1 MDVQSFLNNFLDESN
16 KTVLFATMA
25 VVLVVLILLI
35 SLIRKRKKKKLEEK
49 TAAAIDKAMSGDED
63 DLAKDSSDSNT
74 LAQDNIILDDRSDS
88 TESRIL
94 AQDASDSNTLVQD
107 DLAQDYNPQGDNLA
121 KDSNSGEEFSAH
133 HPYDNFGSDYKDYD
147 DDIKDIDNSD
157 DTVAI
162 DNSDDTVALAQNTPA
177 EEYNLYT
184 NYNEGFN
191 SDLNNG
197 VVNGTEDVEVNV
209 KDSENDPMEE
219 LLDEENDDIYNSDF
233 VDGFFGTLAKNDSKE
248 SPKEPEESTE
258 EFKES
263 SESPKEPEE
272 SQESSEESKEPPVEL
287 ILHDQISVEENT
299 PKEEEEKEKEAPE
312 ENKKAA
318 ITLVD
323 GSDRVMVSVGEKF
336 ESKHKKEFTI
346 DVTNE
351 PEIKIALQDG
361 FVFDGRV
368 HFLVSFSEALAQHV
382 SLKDVREIAEYKGD
396 YSGYEIQLEVT
407 DKGDLET
414 IDCTRTFN
422 YKKIKDAVLIIQ
434 LSLE

>member
-25 VVLVVLILLI
+25 VVLAVLILLI
-35 SLIRKRKKKKLEEK
+35 YLIRKRKKKKLEEK
-49 TAAAIDKAMSGDED
+49 TAAAIDKAMAGDED
-63 DLAKDSSDSNT
+63 DLAQDSSDST
-74 LAQDNIILDDRSDS
+74 DLAQDNIVQDS
-88 TESRIL
+88 NTPDYS
-94 AQDASDSNTLVQD
+94 SSNTLVQD
-107 DLAQDYNPQGDNLA
+107 NQHDDNLA
-121 KDSNSGEEFSAH
+121 QDSNSGEEFGTH

-147 DDIKDIDNSD
+147 DDTEYNYNPEEDAETIDNND
-157 DTVAI
+157 DAE
-162 DNSDDTVALAQNTPA
+162 ALAQNTSA

-184 NYNEGFN
+184 NYNKGFN
-191 SDLNNG
+191 PDLNKC
-197 VVNGTEDVEVNV
+197 VEDCTEDVEDNA
-209 KDSENDPMEE
+209 KDLENDPMEE

-233 VDGFFGTLAKNDSKE
+233 VDGFFGTLAKDDSKE
-248 SPKEPEESTE
+248 SP
-258 EFKES
+258 
-263 SESPKEPEE
+263 
-272 SQESSEESKEPPVEL
+272 EESKEPPVEL

-299 PKEEEEKEKEAPE
+299 PKEEEKEKEAPE
-312 ENKKAA
+312 ENKKAV

-351 PEIKIALQDG
+351 SEIKIALQDG
-361 FVFDGRV
+361 FIFDGRI

-382 SLKDVREIAEYKGD
+382 SLKDVREIAECKGD

>member
-1 MDVQSFLNNFLDESN
+1 
-16 KTVLFATMA
+16 MA

-63 DLAKDSSDSNT
+63 DLAQDSSDSST
-74 LAQDNIILDDRSDS
+74 LAQDSSDS
-88 TESRIL
+88 TDL
-94 AQDASDSNTLVQD
+94 AQDSNT
-107 DLAQDYNPQGDNLA
+107 QDYNPQGDNLA
-121 KDSNSGEEFSAH
+121 QDSNSGEEFSAH

-147 DDIKDIDNSD
+147 DDTEYDYNPEEDAETIDNND
-157 DTVAI
+157 DAGT
-162 DNSDDTVALAQNTPA
+162 LAQNTPA

-191 SDLNNG
+191 PDLNK
-197 VVNGTEDVEVNV
+197 DVEDGTKNIEDNA

-219 LLDEENDDIYNSDF
+219 LMDEENDDIYNSDF

-248 SPKEPEESTE
+248 S
-258 EFKES
+258 
-263 SESPKEPEE
+263 SESPKESEESKESPEE
-272 SQESSEESKEPPVEL
+272 PEESKEPPVEL

-299 PKEEEEKEKEAPE
+299 PKEEEKEKEASK

-336 ESKHKKEFTI
+336 ESRHKKEFTI

-361 FVFDGRV
+361 FVFDGRI

-382 SLKDVREIAEYKGD
+382 FLKDVREIAECKGN

>member
-49 TAAAIDKAMSGDED
+49 TAAAIDKAMAGDED
-63 DLAKDSSDSNT
+63 DLAKDSSDSTDLAQDNIVQDSNTPDYSGSNT
-74 LAQDNIILDDRSDS
+74 LAQDNQHD
-88 TESRIL
+88 
-94 AQDASDSNTLVQD
+94 
-107 DLAQDYNPQGDNLA
+107 DNLA
-121 KDSNSGEEFSAH
+121 QDSNSGEEFGTH

-147 DDIKDIDNSD
+147 DDTEYDYNPEEDAETIDNND
-157 DTVAI
+157 DAGT
-162 DNSDDTVALAQNTPA
+162 LAQNTPA

-184 NYNEGFN
+184 NYNKGFN
-191 SDLNNG
+191 PDLNNG
-197 VVNGTEDVEVNV
+197 VEDGTEDVEDNA
-209 KDSENDPMEE
+209 KDLENDPMEE

-233 VDGFFGTLAKNDSKE
+233 VDGFFGTLAKDDSKE
-248 SPKEPEESTE
+248 SP
-258 EFKES
+258 
-263 SESPKEPEE
+263 
-272 SQESSEESKEPPVEL
+272 EESKEPPVEL

-299 PKEEEEKEKEAPE
+299 PKEEEKEKEAPE

-361 FVFDGRV
+361 FVFDGRI

-382 SLKDVREIAEYKGD
+382 SLKDVCEIAECKGD

>member
-25 VVLVVLILLI
+25 VVLAVLILLI
-35 SLIRKRKKKKLEEK
+35 YLIRKRKKKKLEEK
-49 TAAAIDKAMSGDED
+49 TAAAIDKAMAGDED
-63 DLAKDSSDSNT
+63 DLAQDSSDST
-74 LAQDNIILDDRSDS
+74 DLAQDNIVQDS
-88 TESRIL
+88 NTPDYS
-94 AQDASDSNTLVQD
+94 SSNTLVQD
-107 DLAQDYNPQGDNLA
+107 NQHDDNLA
-121 KDSNSGEEFSAH
+121 QDSNSGEEFGTH

-147 DDIKDIDNSD
+147 DDTEYDYNPEEDAETIDNND
-157 DTVAI
+157 DAE
-162 DNSDDTVALAQNTPA
+162 ALAQNTSA

-184 NYNEGFN
+184 NYNKGFN
-191 SDLNNG
+191 PDLNKG
-197 VVNGTEDVEVNV
+197 VEDCTEDVEDNA
-209 KDSENDPMEE
+209 KDLENDPMEE

-233 VDGFFGTLAKNDSKE
+233 VDGFFGTLAKDDSKE
-248 SPKEPEESTE
+248 SPEDSKESPEES
-258 EFKES
+258 KES
-263 SESPKEPEE
+263 P
-272 SQESSEESKEPPVEL
+272 EESKEPPVEL

-299 PKEEEEKEKEAPE
+299 PKEEEKEKEAPE
-312 ENKKAA
+312 ENKKAV

-361 FVFDGRV
+361 FIFDGRI

-382 SLKDVREIAEYKGD
+382 SLKDVREIAECKGD

>member
-1 MDVQSFLNNFLDESN
+1 
-16 KTVLFATMA
+16 MA
-25 VVLVVLILLI
+25 VVLAVLILLI
-35 SLIRKRKKKKLEEK
+35 YLIRKRKKKKLEEK
-49 TAAAIDKAMSGDED
+49 TAAAIDKAMAGDED
-63 DLAKDSSDSNT
+63 DLAQDSSDST
-74 LAQDNIILDDRSDS
+74 DLAQDNIVQDS
-88 TESRIL
+88 NTPDYS
-94 AQDASDSNTLVQD
+94 SSNTLVQD
-107 DLAQDYNPQGDNLA
+107 NQHDDNLA
-121 KDSNSGEEFSAH
+121 QDSNSGEEFGTH

-147 DDIKDIDNSD
+147 DDTEYDYNPEEDAETIDNND
-157 DTVAI
+157 DTE
-162 DNSDDTVALAQNTPA
+162 ALAQNTSA

-184 NYNEGFN
+184 NYNKGFN
-191 SDLNNG
+191 PDLNKG
-197 VVNGTEDVEVNV
+197 VEDGTEDVEDNA
-209 KDSENDPMEE
+209 KDLENDPMEE

-233 VDGFFGTLAKNDSKE
+233 VDGFFGTLAKDDSKE
-248 SPKEPEESTE
+248 SPEES
-258 EFKES
+258 KES
-263 SESPKEPEE
+263 P
-272 SQESSEESKEPPVEL
+272 EESKEPPVEL
-287 ILHDQISVEENT
+287 ILHEQISVEENT
-299 PKEEEEKEKEAPE
+299 PKEEEKEKEAPE
-312 ENKKAA
+312 ENKKAV

-361 FVFDGRV
+361 FIFDGRI

-382 SLKDVREIAEYKGD
+382 SLKDVREIAECKGD

>member
-1 MDVQSFLNNFLDESN
+1 
-16 KTVLFATMA
+16 MA

-49 TAAAIDKAMSGDED
+49 TAAAIDKAMSGEED
-63 DLAKDSSDSNT
+63 DLTQDSSNSIDLDQDSSDSNT
-74 LAQDNIILDDRSDS
+74 LAQDN
-88 TESRIL
+88 L
-94 AQDASDSNTLVQD
+94 AQ
-107 DLAQDYNPQGDNLA
+107 
-121 KDSNSGEEFSAH
+121 DSNSGEEFSAH

-147 DDIKDIDNSD
+147 DDVEDIDNNGNAE
-157 DTVAI
+157 AI
-162 DNSDDTVALAQNTPA
+162 DNNDDAETIDNNGDEEALAQNTPA

-191 SDLNNG
+191 PDLNNG
-197 VVNGTEDVEVNV
+197 VEDGTKNVEDNA

-233 VDGFFGTLAKNDSKE
+233 VDGFFGILAKNDS
-248 SPKEPEESTE
+248 
-258 EFKES
+258 KES

-272 SQESSEESKEPPVEL
+272 FKESPEESKEPPVEL

-299 PKEEEEKEKEAPE
+299 PKEEEKEKEASE

-361 FVFDGRV
+361 FVFDGRI
-368 HFLVSFSEALAQHV
+368 HFLVSFSETLAQHV
-382 SLKDVREIAEYKGD
+382 SLKDVREIAECKGD

>member
-25 VVLVVLILLI
+25 VVLAVLILLI
-35 SLIRKRKKKKLEEK
+35 YLIRKRKKKKLEEK
-49 TAAAIDKAMSGDED
+49 TAAAIDKAMAGDED
-63 DLAKDSSDSNT
+63 DLAQDSSDSTDLAQDNIVQVAQDNIVQDSNTPDYSGSNT
-74 LAQDNIILDDRSDS
+74 LAQDNQHD
-88 TESRIL
+88 
-94 AQDASDSNTLVQD
+94 
-107 DLAQDYNPQGDNLA
+107 DNLA
-121 KDSNSGEEFSAH
+121 QDSNSGEEFGTH

-147 DDIKDIDNSD
+147 DDTEYDYNPEEDAETIDNND
-157 DTVAI
+157 DVGT
-162 DNSDDTVALAQNTPA
+162 LAQNTPA

-184 NYNEGFN
+184 NYNKGFN
-191 SDLNNG
+191 PDLNNG
-197 VVNGTEDVEVNV
+197 VEDGTEDVEDNA
-209 KDSENDPMEE
+209 KDLENNPMEE

-233 VDGFFGTLAKNDSKE
+233 VDGFFGTLAKDDSKE
-248 SPKEPEESTE
+248 SP
-258 EFKES
+258 
-263 SESPKEPEE
+263 
-272 SQESSEESKEPPVEL
+272 EESKEPPVEL

-299 PKEEEEKEKEAPE
+299 PKEEEKEKEAPE

-361 FVFDGRV
+361 FVFDGRI

-382 SLKDVREIAEYKGD
+382 SLKDVREIAECKGD

>member
-25 VVLVVLILLI
+25 VVLAVLILLI
-35 SLIRKRKKKKLEEK
+35 YLIRKRKKKKLEEK
-49 TAAAIDKAMSGDED
+49 TAAAIDKAMAGNED
-63 DLAKDSSDSNT
+63 D
-74 LAQDNIILDDRSDS
+74 LAQDNIVQDS
-88 TESRIL
+88 NTPDYS
-94 AQDASDSNTLVQD
+94 SSNTLVQD
-107 DLAQDYNPQGDNLA
+107 NQHDDNLA
-121 KDSNSGEEFSAH
+121 QDSNSGEEFGTH

-147 DDIKDIDNSD
+147 DDTEYDYNPEEDAETIDNND
-157 DTVAI
+157 DAE
-162 DNSDDTVALAQNTPA
+162 ALAQNTSA

-184 NYNEGFN
+184 NYNKGFN
-191 SDLNNG
+191 PDLNKG
-197 VVNGTEDVEVNV
+197 VEDCTEDVEDNA
-209 KDSENDPMEE
+209 KDLENDPMEE

-233 VDGFFGTLAKNDSKE
+233 VDGFFGTLAKDDSKE
-248 SPKEPEESTE
+248 SP
-258 EFKES
+258 
-263 SESPKEPEE
+263 
-272 SQESSEESKEPPVEL
+272 EESKEPPVEL

-299 PKEEEEKEKEAPE
+299 PKEEEKEKEAPE
-312 ENKKAA
+312 ENKKAV

-351 PEIKIALQDG
+351 SEIKIALQDG
-361 FVFDGRV
+361 FIFDGRI

-382 SLKDVREIAEYKGD
+382 SLKDVREIAECKGD
-396 YSGYEIQLEVT
+396 YSGYKIQLEVT

>member
-49 TAAAIDKAMSGDED
+49 TAAAIDRAMAGDED
-63 DLAKDSSDSNT
+63 DLAQDSSDSST
-74 LAQDNIILDDRSDS
+74 LSQDNIILDGRSDS

-94 AQDASDSNTLVQD
+94 AQDYN
-107 DLAQDYNPQGDNLA
+107 AQDYNPQGDNLA
-121 KDSNSGEEFSAH
+121 QDSNSGEEFSAH

-147 DDIKDIDNSD
+147 DD
-157 DTVAI
+157 VEAI
-162 DNSDDTVALAQNTPA
+162 DNNGNAETIDNNDDADTIDNNGDAEVLAQNTPA

-184 NYNEGFN
+184 NYNKGFN
-191 SDLNNG
+191 PDLNNG
-197 VVNGTEDVEVNV
+197 VEDGTKDVEDNA
-209 KDSENDPMEE
+209 KESENDPMEE
-219 LLDEENDDIYNSDF
+219 LMDEENDDIYNSDF

-248 SPKEPEESTE
+248 S
-258 EFKES
+258 

-272 SQESSEESKEPPVEL
+272 SKESPEESKEPPVEL
-287 ILHDQISVEENT
+287 ILHDQISVEKNT
-299 PKEEEEKEKEAPE
+299 PKEEEKEKEVPE

-346 DVTNE
+346 DVTNK

-361 FVFDGRV
+361 FVFDGRI

-382 SLKDVREIAEYKGD
+382 SLKDVREIAECKGN

>member
-25 VVLVVLILLI
+25 VVLAVLILLI
-35 SLIRKRKKKKLEEK
+35 YLIRKRKKKKLEEK
-49 TAAAIDKAMSGDED
+49 TAAAIDKAMAGDED
-63 DLAKDSSDSNT
+63 DLAQDSSDST
-74 LAQDNIILDDRSDS
+74 DLAQDNIVQDS
-88 TESRIL
+88 NTPDYS
-94 AQDASDSNTLVQD
+94 SSNTLVQD
-107 DLAQDYNPQGDNLA
+107 NQHDDNLAQD
-121 KDSNSGEEFSAH
+121 SNYGEEFGTH

-147 DDIKDIDNSD
+147 DDTEYDYNPEEDAETIDNND
-157 DTVAI
+157 DAE
-162 DNSDDTVALAQNTPA
+162 ALAQNTSA

-184 NYNEGFN
+184 NYNKGFN
-191 SDLNNG
+191 PDLNKG
-197 VVNGTEDVEVNV
+197 VEDCTEDVEDNA
-209 KDSENDPMEE
+209 KDLENDPMEE

-233 VDGFFGTLAKNDSKE
+233 VDGFFGTLAKDDSKE
-248 SPKEPEESTE
+248 SP
-258 EFKES
+258 
-263 SESPKEPEE
+263 
-272 SQESSEESKEPPVEL
+272 EESKEPPVEL

-299 PKEEEEKEKEAPE
+299 PKEEEKEKEAPE
-312 ENKKAA
+312 ENKKAV

-351 PEIKIALQDG
+351 SEIKIALQDG
-361 FVFDGRV
+361 FIFDGRI

-382 SLKDVREIAEYKGD
+382 SLKDVREIAECKGD

>member
-25 VVLVVLILLI
+25 VVLAVLILLI
-35 SLIRKRKKKKLEEK
+35 YLIRKRKKKKLEEK
-49 TAAAIDKAMSGDED
+49 TAAAIDKAMAGDED
-63 DLAKDSSDSNT
+63 DLAQDSSDST
-74 LAQDNIILDDRSDS
+74 DLAQDNIVQDS
-88 TESRIL
+88 NTPDYS
-94 AQDASDSNTLVQD
+94 SSNTLVQD
-107 DLAQDYNPQGDNLA
+107 NQHDDNLA
-121 KDSNSGEEFSAH
+121 QDSNSGEEFGTH

-147 DDIKDIDNSD
+147 DDTEYDYNPEEDAETIDNND
-157 DTVAI
+157 DAE
-162 DNSDDTVALAQNTPA
+162 ALAQNTSA

-184 NYNEGFN
+184 NYNKGFN
-191 SDLNNG
+191 PDLNKG
-197 VVNGTEDVEVNV
+197 VEDCTEDVEDNA
-209 KDSENDPMEE
+209 KDLENDPMEE

-233 VDGFFGTLAKNDSKE
+233 VDGFFGTLAKDDSKE
-248 SPKEPEESTE
+248 SP
-258 EFKES
+258 
-263 SESPKEPEE
+263 
-272 SQESSEESKEPPVEL
+272 EESKEPPVEL

-299 PKEEEEKEKEAPE
+299 PKEEEKEKEAPE
-312 ENKKAA
+312 ENKKAV

-351 PEIKIALQDG
+351 SEIKIALQDG
-361 FVFDGRV
+361 FIFDGRI
-368 HFLVSFSEALAQHV
+368 HFLISFSEALAQHV
-382 SLKDVREIAEYKGD
+382 SLKDVREIAECKGD

>member
-25 VVLVVLILLI
+25 VVLAVLILLI
-35 SLIRKRKKKKLEEK
+35 YLIRKRKKKKLEEK
-49 TAAAIDKAMSGDED
+49 TAAAIDKAMAGDED
-63 DLAKDSSDSNT
+63 DLAQDSSDSNT
-74 LAQDNIILDDRSDS
+74 LAQNN
-88 TESRIL
+88 L
-94 AQDASDSNTLVQD
+94 AQD
-107 DLAQDYNPQGDNLA
+107 DLAQDYNTQGDNLA
-121 KDSNSGEEFSAH
+121 QDSNSGEEFSAH

-147 DDIKDIDNSD
+147 DDVEDIDNNNDAECDYNPEEDVETTDNND
-157 DTVAI
+157 DAE
-162 DNSDDTVALAQNTPA
+162 ALAQNTPA

-191 SDLNNG
+191 PDINNG
-197 VVNGTEDVEVNV
+197 VEDSTKDAEDGTEAVEGNT

-233 VDGFFGTLAKNDSKE
+233 VDGFFGTLAKNDY
-248 SPKEPEESTE
+248 
-258 EFKES
+258 KES

-272 SQESSEESKEPPVEL
+272 SQESPEESEESTEESKEPPVEL

-299 PKEEEEKEKEAPE
+299 PKEEEKEKEVLE

-382 SLKDVREIAEYKGD
+382 SLKDVREIAECKGN

>member
-25 VVLVVLILLI
+25 IVLAVLILLI
-35 SLIRKRKKKKLEEK
+35 YLIRKRKKKKLEEK
-49 TAAAIDKAMSGDED
+49 TAAAIDKAMAGDED
-63 DLAKDSSDSNT
+63 DLAQDSSDST
-74 LAQDNIILDDRSDS
+74 DLAQDNIVQDS
-88 TESRIL
+88 NT
-94 AQDASDSNTLVQD
+94 QDYSSSNTLVQD
-107 DLAQDYNPQGDNLA
+107 NQHDDNLA
-121 KDSNSGEEFSAH
+121 QDSNSGEEFGTH

-147 DDIKDIDNSD
+147 DDTEYDYNPEEDAETIDNND
-157 DTVAI
+157 DTE
-162 DNSDDTVALAQNTPA
+162 ALTQNTSA

-184 NYNEGFN
+184 NYNKGFN
-191 SDLNNG
+191 PDLNKG
-197 VVNGTEDVEVNV
+197 VEDCTEDVEDCTEDVEDNA
-209 KDSENDPMEE
+209 KDLENDPMEE

-233 VDGFFGTLAKNDSKE
+233 VDGFFGTLAKDDSKE
-248 SPKEPEESTE
+248 SP
-258 EFKES
+258 
-263 SESPKEPEE
+263 
-272 SQESSEESKEPPVEL
+272 EESKEPPVEL

-299 PKEEEEKEKEAPE
+299 PKEEEKEKEAPE
-312 ENKKAA
+312 ENKKAV

-351 PEIKIALQDG
+351 SEIKIALQDG
-361 FVFDGRV
+361 FIFDGRI

-382 SLKDVREIAEYKGD
+382 SLKDVREIAECKGD

>member
-49 TAAAIDKAMSGDED
+49 TATAIDKAMSGDED
-63 DLAKDSSDSNT
+63 DLAQDSSNSRILTQDNLAQDSDNSNT
-74 LAQDNIILDDRSDS
+74 LAQDNIILDGRSDS

-94 AQDASDSNTLVQD
+94 AQ
-107 DLAQDYNPQGDNLA
+107 
-121 KDSNSGEEFSAH
+121 DSNSGEEFSAH
-133 HPYDNFGSDYKDYD
+133 HPYNNFGSDYKDYD
-147 DDIKDIDNSD
+147 DD
-157 DTVAI
+157 VEAI
-162 DNSDDTVALAQNTPA
+162 DNNGNAETIDNNDDAETINNNDDAEALAQNTPA

-184 NYNEGFN
+184 NYNKGFN
-191 SDLNNG
+191 PDLNNG
-197 VVNGTEDVEVNV
+197 VEDGTEDVEDNA
-209 KDSENDPMEE
+209 KDLENDPMEE

-233 VDGFFGTLAKNDSKE
+233 VDGFFGTLAKDDSKE
-248 SPKEPEESTE
+248 SP
-258 EFKES
+258 
-263 SESPKEPEE
+263 
-272 SQESSEESKEPPVEL
+272 EESKEPPVEL

-299 PKEEEEKEKEAPE
+299 PKEEEKEKEASE

-361 FVFDGRV
+361 FVFDGRI

-382 SLKDVREIAEYKGD
+382 SLKDVREIAECKGD

>member
-25 VVLVVLILLI
+25 VVLAVLILLI
-35 SLIRKRKKKKLEEK
+35 YLIRKRKKKKLEEK
-49 TAAAIDKAMSGDED
+49 TAAAIDKAMAGDED
-63 DLAKDSSDSNT
+63 DLAQDSSGSTD
-74 LAQDNIILDDRSDS
+74 LAQDNIVQDS
-88 TESRIL
+88 NTPDYSN
-94 AQDASDSNTLVQD
+94 SNTLVQD
-107 DLAQDYNPQGDNLA
+107 NQHDDNLA
-121 KDSNSGEEFSAH
+121 QDSNSGEEFGTH

-147 DDIKDIDNSD
+147 DDTEYDYNPEEDAETIDNND
-157 DTVAI
+157 DTE
-162 DNSDDTVALAQNTPA
+162 ALAQNTSA

-184 NYNEGFN
+184 NYNKSFN
-191 SDLNNG
+191 PDLNKG
-197 VVNGTEDVEVNV
+197 VEDGTEDVEDNA
-209 KDSENDPMEE
+209 KDLENDPMEE

-233 VDGFFGTLAKNDSKE
+233 VDGFFGTLAKDDSKE
-248 SPKEPEESTE
+248 SPEES
-258 EFKES
+258 KES
-263 SESPKEPEE
+263 P
-272 SQESSEESKEPPVEL
+272 EESKEPPVEL

-299 PKEEEEKEKEAPE
+299 PKEEEKEKEAPE
-312 ENKKAA
+312 ENKKAV

-361 FVFDGRV
+361 FIFDGRI

-382 SLKDVREIAEYKGD
+382 SLKDVREIAECKGD

>member
-1 MDVQSFLNNFLDESN
+1 
-16 KTVLFATMA
+16 MA
-25 VVLVVLILLI
+25 VVLAVLILLI
-35 SLIRKRKKKKLEEK
+35 YLIRKRKKKKLEEK
-49 TAAAIDKAMSGDED
+49 TAAAIDKAMAGDED
-63 DLAKDSSDSNT
+63 DLAQDSSDST
-74 LAQDNIILDDRSDS
+74 DLAQDNIVQDS
-88 TESRIL
+88 NTPDYSN
-94 AQDASDSNTLVQD
+94 SNTLVQD
-107 DLAQDYNPQGDNLA
+107 NQHDDNLA
-121 KDSNSGEEFSAH
+121 QDSNSGEEFGTH

-147 DDIKDIDNSD
+147 DDTEYDYNPEEDAETIDNND
-157 DTVAI
+157 DTE
-162 DNSDDTVALAQNTPA
+162 ALAQNTSA

-184 NYNEGFN
+184 NYNKGFN
-191 SDLNNG
+191 PDLNKG
-197 VVNGTEDVEVNV
+197 VEDGTEDVEDNA
-209 KDSENDPMEE
+209 KDLENDPMEE

-233 VDGFFGTLAKNDSKE
+233 VDGFFGTLAKDDSKE
-248 SPKEPEESTE
+248 SPEES
-258 EFKES
+258 KES
-263 SESPKEPEE
+263 P
-272 SQESSEESKEPPVEL
+272 EESKEPPVEL

-299 PKEEEEKEKEAPE
+299 PKEEEKEKEAPE
-312 ENKKAA
+312 ENKKAV

-361 FVFDGRV
+361 FIFDGRI

-382 SLKDVREIAEYKGD
+382 SLKDVREIAECKGD

-434 LSLE
+434 LILE

>member
-49 TAAAIDKAMSGDED
+49 TAAAIDKAMAGDED
-63 DLAKDSSDSNT
+63 DLAQDSSDST
-74 LAQDNIILDDRSDS
+74 DLAQDNIV
-88 TESRIL
+88 
-94 AQDASDSNTLVQD
+94 QDSNTPDYSGSNTLTQD
-107 DLAQDYNPQGDNLA
+107 NQHDDNLA
-121 KDSNSGEEFSAH
+121 QDSNSGEEFGTH

-147 DDIKDIDNSD
+147 DDTEYDYNPEEDAETIDNND
-157 DTVAI
+157 DTE
-162 DNSDDTVALAQNTPA
+162 ALAQNTSA

-184 NYNEGFN
+184 NYNKGFN
-191 SDLNNG
+191 PDLNKG
-197 VVNGTEDVEVNV
+197 VEDGTEDVEDNA
-209 KDSENDPMEE
+209 KDLENDPMEE

-233 VDGFFGTLAKNDSKE
+233 VDGFFGTLAKDDSKE
-248 SPKEPEESTE
+248 SPEES
-258 EFKES
+258 KES
-263 SESPKEPEE
+263 P
-272 SQESSEESKEPPVEL
+272 EESKEPPVEL

-299 PKEEEEKEKEAPE
+299 PKEEEKEKEAPE
-312 ENKKAA
+312 ENKKAV

-361 FVFDGRV
+361 FIFDGRI

-382 SLKDVREIAEYKGD
+382 SLKDVREIAECKGD

>member
-49 TAAAIDKAMSGDED
+49 TAAAIDEAMTGEDEEDNVILD
-63 DLAKDSSDSNT
+63 DNSQALAQNSNPQDEALTQDSSDN
-74 LAQDNIILDDRSDS
+74 
-88 TESRIL
+88 
-94 AQDASDSNTLVQD
+94 
-107 DLAQDYNPQGDNLA
+107 NPQGEALA
-121 KDSNSGEEFSAH
+121 QDSNSGEEFSVH

-147 DDIKDIDNSD
+147 DDVEYDYNPEEDIEDLKVTGNSGDTETIDNND
-157 DTVAI
+157 DAE
-162 DNSDDTVALAQNTPA
+162 ALAQETSPS
-177 EEYNLYT
+177 EEYDLYT
-184 NYNEGFN
+184 DYNKNISPNFN
-191 SDLNNG
+191 PDLNND
-197 VVNGTEDVEVNV
+197 VEDGTEDVEDN
-209 KDSENDPMEE
+209 PMEE

-233 VDGFFGTLAKNDSKE
+233 VDGFFGTLAKDDSQE
-248 SPKEPEESTE
+248 SPDSTDSPEDIAESTE
-258 EFKES
+258 
-263 SESPKEPEE
+263 
-272 SQESSEESKEPPVEL
+272 EPPVEL
-287 ILHDQISVEENT
+287 ILHDQVSVEENT
-299 PKEEEEKEKEAPE
+299 PKEEKEAPE

-318 ITLVD
+318 ITLID
-323 GSDRVMVSVGEKF
+323 GSDRVMVSIGEKF
-336 ESKHKKEFTI
+336 ESRYKKEFTI

-361 FVFDGRV
+361 FVFDGRI

>member
-25 VVLVVLILLI
+25 VVLAVLILLI
-35 SLIRKRKKKKLEEK
+35 YLIRKRKKKKLEEK
-49 TAAAIDKAMSGDED
+49 TAAAIDKAMAGDED
-63 DLAKDSSDSNT
+63 DLAQDSSGSTDLAQDNIVQDSNTPDYSGSNT
-74 LAQDNIILDDRSDS
+74 LAQDNQHD
-88 TESRIL
+88 
-94 AQDASDSNTLVQD
+94 
-107 DLAQDYNPQGDNLA
+107 DNLA
-121 KDSNSGEEFSAH
+121 QDSNSGEEFSTH

-147 DDIKDIDNSD
+147 DDTEYDYNPEEDAETIDNND
-157 DTVAI
+157 DAG
-162 DNSDDTVALAQNTPA
+162 ALAQNTPT

-184 NYNEGFN
+184 NYNKGFN
-191 SDLNNG
+191 PDLNNG
-197 VVNGTEDVEVNV
+197 VEDGTEDVEVNV

-219 LLDEENDDIYNSDF
+219 LMDEENDDIYNSDF

-248 SPKEPEESTE
+248 S
-258 EFKES
+258 

-272 SQESSEESKEPPVEL
+272 FKESPEESKEPPVEL

-299 PKEEEEKEKEAPE
+299 PKEEEKEKEAPE

-336 ESKHKKEFTI
+336 ESRHKKEFTI

-361 FVFDGRV
+361 FVFDGRI

-382 SLKDVREIAEYKGD
+382 SLKDVREIAECKGD

>member
-63 DLAKDSSDSNT
+63 DLAQDSSDSSTLAQDYSGSNT
-74 LAQDNIILDDRSDS
+74 LAQDN
-88 TESRIL
+88 
-94 AQDASDSNTLVQD
+94 QHN
-107 DLAQDYNPQGDNLA
+107 DNLA
-121 KDSNSGEEFSAH
+121 QDSNSGEEFGTH

-147 DDIKDIDNSD
+147 DDTEYDYNPEEDAETIDNND
-157 DTVAI
+157 DAGT
-162 DNSDDTVALAQNTPA
+162 LAQNTPA

-184 NYNEGFN
+184 NYNKGFN
-191 SDLNNG
+191 PDLNNG
-197 VVNGTEDVEVNV
+197 VEDGTEDVEDNA
-209 KDSENDPMEE
+209 KDLENDPMEE

-233 VDGFFGTLAKNDSKE
+233 VDGFFGTLAKDDSKE
-248 SPKEPEESTE
+248 SP
-258 EFKES
+258 
-263 SESPKEPEE
+263 
-272 SQESSEESKEPPVEL
+272 EESKEPPVEL

-299 PKEEEEKEKEAPE
+299 PKEEEKEKEAPE

-361 FVFDGRV
+361 FVFDGRI

-382 SLKDVREIAEYKGD
+382 SLKDVREIAECKGD

>member
-49 TAAAIDKAMSGDED
+49 TAAAIDKAMSGAED
-63 DLAKDSSDSNT
+63 DLAQDSSDSST
-74 LAQDNIILDDRSDS
+74 LAQDSSDS
-88 TESRIL
+88 TDL
-94 AQDASDSNTLVQD
+94 AQDSNT
-107 DLAQDYNPQGDNLA
+107 QDYNPQGDNLA
-121 KDSNSGEEFSAH
+121 QDSNSGEEFSAH

-147 DDIKDIDNSD
+147 DD
-157 DTVAI
+157 VEAI
-162 DNSDDTVALAQNTPA
+162 DNNGNAETIDNNDDAETINNNDDAEALAQNTPA

-191 SDLNNG
+191 QDLNK
-197 VVNGTEDVEVNV
+197 DVEDGTKNV
-209 KDSENDPMEE
+209 EDNAKDSENDPMEE
-219 LLDEENDDIYNSDF
+219 LMDEENDDIYNSDF

-248 SPKEPEESTE
+248 S
-258 EFKES
+258 
-263 SESPKEPEE
+263 SESPKESEESKESPEE
-272 SQESSEESKEPPVEL
+272 PEESKEPPVEL

-299 PKEEEEKEKEAPE
+299 PKEENWEEVPE
-312 ENKKAA
+312 ENKKTA

-361 FVFDGRV
+361 FVFDGRI

-382 SLKDVREIAEYKGD
+382 SLKDVREIAECKGD

>member
-49 TAAAIDKAMSGDED
+49 TAAAIDKAMAGDED
-63 DLAKDSSDSNT
+63 DLDQDSGDSNT
-74 LAQDNIILDDRSDS
+74 LAQDSN
-88 TESRIL
+88 
-94 AQDASDSNTLVQD
+94 AQDSSDSNT
-107 DLAQDYNPQGDNLA
+107 LAQDYNPQGDNLA
-121 KDSNSGEEFSAH
+121 QDSNSGEEFGAH

-147 DDIKDIDNSD
+147 DDVEDIDNNND
-157 DTVAI
+157 AEYDYNPEEDAETT
-162 DNSDDTVALAQNTPA
+162 DNNGNEEASVRNTPA

-191 SDLNNG
+191 PDLNNG
-197 VVNGTEDVEVNV
+197 VEDGTENV
-209 KDSENDPMEE
+209 KDNAKDSENDPMEE

-233 VDGFFGTLAKNDSKE
+233 VDGFFGTLAKDNSKE
-248 SPKEPEESTE
+248 SPKEPEES
-258 EFKES
+258 
-263 SESPKEPEE
+263 
-272 SQESSEESKEPPVEL
+272 SEESKEPHVEL

-299 PKEEEEKEKEAPE
+299 PKEEEKEKEAPE

-323 GSDRVMVSVGEKF
+323 GSDRVMVSIGEKF

-361 FVFDGRV
+361 FVFDGRI

-382 SLKDVREIAEYKGD
+382 SLKDVREIAECKGD

>member
-49 TAAAIDKAMSGDED
+49 TAAAIDKAMAGDED
-63 DLAKDSSDSNT
+63 DLAQDSSDST
-74 LAQDNIILDDRSDS
+74 DLAQDNIVQDS
-88 TESRIL
+88 NTPDYS
-94 AQDASDSNTLVQD
+94 SSNTLVQD
-107 DLAQDYNPQGDNLA
+107 NQHDDNLA
-121 KDSNSGEEFSAH
+121 QDSNSGEKFGTH

-147 DDIKDIDNSD
+147 DDTEYDYNPEEDAETIDNND
-157 DTVAI
+157 DTE
-162 DNSDDTVALAQNTPA
+162 ALAQNTSA

-184 NYNEGFN
+184 NYNKGFN
-191 SDLNNG
+191 PDLNKG
-197 VVNGTEDVEVNV
+197 VEDGTEDVEDNA
-209 KDSENDPMEE
+209 KDLENDPMEE

-233 VDGFFGTLAKNDSKE
+233 VDGFFGTLAKDDSKEYPEESKE
-248 SPKEPEESTE
+248 SP
-258 EFKES
+258 
-263 SESPKEPEE
+263 
-272 SQESSEESKEPPVEL
+272 EESKEPPVEL

-299 PKEEEEKEKEAPE
+299 PKEEEKEKEAPE
-312 ENKKAA
+312 ENKKAV

-361 FVFDGRV
+361 FIFDGRI

-382 SLKDVREIAEYKGD
+382 SLKDVREIAECKGD

>member
-1 MDVQSFLNNFLDESN
+1 
-16 KTVLFATMA
+16 MA
-25 VVLVVLILLI
+25 VVLAVLILLI
-35 SLIRKRKKKKLEEK
+35 YLIRKRKKKKLEEK
-49 TAAAIDKAMSGDED
+49 TAAAIDKAMAGDED
-63 DLAKDSSDSNT
+63 DLAQDSSGSTD
-74 LAQDNIILDDRSDS
+74 LAQDNIVQDS
-88 TESRIL
+88 NTPDYSN
-94 AQDASDSNTLVQD
+94 SNTLVQD
-107 DLAQDYNPQGDNLA
+107 NQHDDNLA
-121 KDSNSGEEFSAH
+121 QDSNSGEEFGTH

-147 DDIKDIDNSD
+147 DDTEYDYNPEEDAETIDNND
-157 DTVAI
+157 DTE
-162 DNSDDTVALAQNTPA
+162 ALAQNTSA

-184 NYNEGFN
+184 NYNKGFN
-191 SDLNNG
+191 PDLNKG
-197 VVNGTEDVEVNV
+197 VEDGTEDVEDNA
-209 KDSENDPMEE
+209 KDLENDPMEE

-233 VDGFFGTLAKNDSKE
+233 VDGFFGTLAKDDSKE
-248 SPKEPEESTE
+248 SPEES
-258 EFKES
+258 KES
-263 SESPKEPEE
+263 P
-272 SQESSEESKEPPVEL
+272 EESKEPPVEL

-299 PKEEEEKEKEAPE
+299 PKEEEKEKEAPE
-312 ENKKAA
+312 ENKKAV

-361 FVFDGRV
+361 FIFDGRI

-382 SLKDVREIAEYKGD
+382 SLKDVREIAECKGD

>member
-1 MDVQSFLNNFLDESN
+1 
-16 KTVLFATMA
+16 MA

-49 TAAAIDKAMSGDED
+49 TAAAIDEAMTGED
-63 DLAKDSSDSNT
+63 SNLQDDNSQALAQDSSDNNPQGNN
-74 LAQDNIILDDRSDS
+74 LAQDSNPQNNLYS
-88 TESRIL
+88 EAL
-94 AQDASDSNTLVQD
+94 AQN
-107 DLAQDYNPQGDNLA
+107 
-121 KDSNSGEEFSAH
+121 SNSGEEFSAH

-147 DDIKDIDNSD
+147 DDVEYDYNPEEDVEDLKATGNSG
-157 DTVAI
+157 DTEAI
-162 DNSDDTVALAQNTPA
+162 DNNDDAEALAQETSPA
-177 EEYNLYT
+177 EEYDLYT
-184 NYNEGFN
+184 NYNKDLGSDLN
-191 SDLNNG
+191 QDLNNG
-197 VVNGTEDVEVNV
+197 VEDGTEDVEDNA
-209 KDSENDPMEE
+209 KDVEGDPMEE

-233 VDGFFGTLAKNDSKE
+233 IDGFFGTLAKDDSQESPEDPTESKE
-248 SPKEPEESTE
+248 SPESTE
-258 EFKES
+258 
-263 SESPKEPEE
+263 
-272 SQESSEESKEPPVEL
+272 EPPVEL
-287 ILHDQISVEENT
+287 ILHDQVSVEENT
-299 PKEEEEKEKEAPE
+299 PKEEEKEKAPE

-318 ITLVD
+318 ITLID
-323 GSDRVMVSVGEKF
+323 GSDRVMVSIGEKF
-336 ESKHKKEFTI
+336 ESRHKKEFTI
-346 DVTNE
+346 DVKNE

-361 FVFDGRV
+361 FVFDGRI

>member
-25 VVLVVLILLI
+25 VVLAVLILLI
-35 SLIRKRKKKKLEEK
+35 YLIRKRKKKKLEEK
-49 TAAAIDKAMSGDED
+49 TAAAIDKAMAGDED
-63 DLAKDSSDSNT
+63 DLAQDSSDST
-74 LAQDNIILDDRSDS
+74 DLAQDNIVQDS
-88 TESRIL
+88 NTPDYS
-94 AQDASDSNTLVQD
+94 SSNTLVQD
-107 DLAQDYNPQGDNLA
+107 NQHDDNLA
-121 KDSNSGEEFSAH
+121 QDSNSGEEFGTH

-147 DDIKDIDNSD
+147 DDTEYDYNPEEDAETIDNND
-157 DTVAI
+157 DAE
-162 DNSDDTVALAQNTPA
+162 ALAQNTSA

-184 NYNEGFN
+184 NYNKGFN
-191 SDLNNG
+191 PDLNKG
-197 VVNGTEDVEVNV
+197 VEDCTEDVEDNA
-209 KDSENDPMEE
+209 KDLENDPMEE

-233 VDGFFGTLAKNDSKE
+233 VDGFFGTLAKDDSKE
-248 SPKEPEESTE
+248 SPEES
-258 EFKES
+258 KES
-263 SESPKEPEE
+263 P
-272 SQESSEESKEPPVEL
+272 EESKEPPVEL

-299 PKEEEEKEKEAPE
+299 PKEEEKEKEAPE
-312 ENKKAA
+312 ENKKAV

-351 PEIKIALQDG
+351 PELKIALQDG
-361 FVFDGRV
+361 FIFDGRI

-382 SLKDVREIAEYKGD
+382 SLKDVREIAECKGD

>member
-63 DLAKDSSDSNT
+63 DLAQDSSDST
-74 LAQDNIILDDRSDS
+74 DLAQD
-88 TESRIL
+88 
-94 AQDASDSNTLVQD
+94 SNT
-107 DLAQDYNPQGDNLA
+107 QDYNPQGDNLA
-121 KDSNSGEEFSAH
+121 QDSNSGEEFSAH

-147 DDIKDIDNSD
+147 DDVEDIDNND
-157 DTVAI
+157 DAEYDYNPEEDAETI
-162 DNSDDTVALAQNTPA
+162 DNNGNEEALAQNTPA

-184 NYNEGFN
+184 NYNKGFN
-191 SDLNNG
+191 PDINNG
-197 VVNGTEDVEVNV
+197 VEDGTEDVEDNAKDVEDNA

-233 VDGFFGTLAKNDSKE
+233 VDGFFGTLAKDDS
-248 SPKEPEESTE
+248 
-258 EFKES
+258 KES
-263 SESPKEPEE
+263 SESPKESEESKESPEE
-272 SQESSEESKEPPVEL
+272 PEESKEPPVEL

-299 PKEEEEKEKEAPE
+299 PKEEEKEKEALK

-323 GSDRVMVSVGEKF
+323 GSDRVMVNVGEKF
-336 ESKHKKEFTI
+336 ESKYKKEFTI

-382 SLKDVREIAEYKGD
+382 FLKDVREIAECKGN

>member
-49 TAAAIDKAMSGDED
+49 TAAAIDRAMAGDVD
-63 DLAKDSSDSNT
+63 DLAQDSSDSST
-74 LAQDNIILDDRSDS
+74 LAQDSKDS
-88 TESRIL
+88 TDL
-94 AQDASDSNTLVQD
+94 AQDSNT
-107 DLAQDYNPQGDNLA
+107 QDYNPQGDNLA
-121 KDSNSGEEFSAH
+121 QDSNSGEEFSAH
-133 HPYDNFGSDYKDYD
+133 HPYDNFRSDYKDYD
-147 DDIKDIDNSD
+147 DDTEYDYNPEEDAETTDNND
-157 DTVAI
+157 DAE
-162 DNSDDTVALAQNTPA
+162 ALAQNTPA

-184 NYNEGFN
+184 NYNKGFN
-191 SDLNNG
+191 PDLNNG
-197 VVNGTEDVEVNV
+197 VEDGTEDVEDNA
-209 KDSENDPMEE
+209 KDLENDPMEE

-233 VDGFFGTLAKNDSKE
+233 VDGFFGTLAKDDSKE
-248 SPKEPEESTE
+248 SP
-258 EFKES
+258 
-263 SESPKEPEE
+263 
-272 SQESSEESKEPPVEL
+272 EESKEPPVEL

-299 PKEEEEKEKEAPE
+299 PKEEEKEKEAPE

-361 FVFDGRV
+361 FVFDGRI

-382 SLKDVREIAEYKGD
+382 SLKDVREIAECKGN

>member
-35 SLIRKRKKKKLEEK
+35 SLIRKRKKKKLDEK
-49 TAAAIDKAMSGDED
+49 TASAIDKAMSGDED
-63 DLAKDSSDSNT
+63 T
-74 LAQDNIILDDRSDS
+74 LAQDN
-88 TESRIL
+88 
-94 AQDASDSNTLVQD
+94 LVQD
-107 DLAQDYNPQGDNLA
+107 SGDSNDLAQDSNTQNYNPQGDNLA
-121 KDSNSGEEFSAH
+121 QGSNSGEEFGAH

-147 DDIKDIDNSD
+147 DDVEDIDNNNDAEYDYNPEEDAETTDNND
-157 DTVAI
+157 DAE
-162 DNSDDTVALAQNTPA
+162 ALAQNTPA

-191 SDLNNG
+191 PDINNG
-197 VVNGTEDVEVNV
+197 VEDGTEDVEDNAKDVEDDV

-233 VDGFFGTLAKNDSKE
+233 VGGFFGTLAKNDSKE
-248 SPKEPEESTE
+248 SP
-258 EFKES
+258 
-263 SESPKEPEE
+263 
-272 SQESSEESKEPPVEL
+272 EESKEPPVEL

-299 PKEEEEKEKEAPE
+299 PKEEEKEKEAPE
-312 ENKKAA
+312 ENRKAA

-336 ESKHKKEFTI
+336 ESRHKKEFTI

>member
-1 MDVQSFLNNFLDESN
+1 MNVQSFLNNFLDESN

-63 DLAKDSSDSNT
+63 DLAQDSSDSNT
-74 LAQDNIILDDRSDS
+74 LS
-88 TESRIL
+88 
-94 AQDASDSNTLVQD
+94 QD
-107 DLAQDYNPQGDNLA
+107 DLAQDSNTQDYNPQGDNLA
-121 KDSNSGEEFSAH
+121 QDSNSGEEFGTH
-133 HPYDNFGSDYKDYD
+133 NPYDNFGSDYKDYD
-147 DDIKDIDNSD
+147 DDTEYDYNPEEDAETIDNND
-157 DTVAI
+157 DAE
-162 DNSDDTVALAQNTPA
+162 ALAQNTSA

-184 NYNEGFN
+184 NYNKGFN
-191 SDLNNG
+191 PDLNKG
-197 VVNGTEDVEVNV
+197 VEDGTEDVEDNA
-209 KDSENDPMEE
+209 KDLENDPMEE

-233 VDGFFGTLAKNDSKE
+233 VDGFFGTLAQDDSKE
-248 SPKEPEESTE
+248 SP
-258 EFKES
+258 
-263 SESPKEPEE
+263 
-272 SQESSEESKEPPVEL
+272 EESKEPPVEL

-299 PKEEEEKEKEAPE
+299 PKEEEKEKEAPE

-361 FVFDGRV
+361 FIFDGRI

-382 SLKDVREIAEYKGD
+382 SLKDVREIAECKGD

>member
-1 MDVQSFLNNFLDESN
+1 MNIQSFLNNFLDESN

-49 TAAAIDKAMSGDED
+49 TAAAIDRAMAGDED
-63 DLAKDSSDSNT
+63 DLAQDSSDSST
-74 LAQDNIILDDRSDS
+74 LAQDSSDS
-88 TESRIL
+88 TDL
-94 AQDASDSNTLVQD
+94 AQDSNT
-107 DLAQDYNPQGDNLA
+107 QDYNPQGDNLA
-121 KDSNSGEEFSAH
+121 QDSNSGEEFSAH

-147 DDIKDIDNSD
+147 DDVEDIDNNGNAE
-157 DTVAI
+157 TI
-162 DNSDDTVALAQNTPA
+162 DNNDDADTIDNNGDAEVLAQNTPA

-191 SDLNNG
+191 PDLNK
-197 VVNGTEDVEVNV
+197 DVEDGTKDVEDYV

-248 SPKEPEESTE
+248 S
-258 EFKES
+258 

-272 SQESSEESKEPPVEL
+272 SKESPEESKEPPVEL
-287 ILHDQISVEENT
+287 ILHDQVSVEENT
-299 PKEEEEKEKEAPE
+299 PKEEEKEKEAPE

-382 SLKDVREIAEYKGD
+382 SLKDVREIAECKGN

>member
-1 MDVQSFLNNFLDESN
+1 MNVQSFLNNFLDESN
-16 KTVLFATMA
+16 KIVLFATMA

-63 DLAKDSSDSNT
+63 DLDQDASDSNT
-74 LAQDNIILDDRSDS
+74 LAQDNIVQDS
-88 TESRIL
+88 NTPDYS
-94 AQDASDSNTLVQD
+94 SSNTLVQD
-107 DLAQDYNPQGDNLA
+107 NQHDDNLA
-121 KDSNSGEEFSAH
+121 QDSNSGEEFGTH

-147 DDIKDIDNSD
+147 DDTEYDYNPEEDAETIDNND
-157 DTVAI
+157 DTE
-162 DNSDDTVALAQNTPA
+162 ALAQNTSA

-184 NYNEGFN
+184 NYNKGFN
-191 SDLNNG
+191 PDLNKG
-197 VVNGTEDVEVNV
+197 VEDGTEDVEDNA
-209 KDSENDPMEE
+209 KDLENDPMEE
-219 LLDEENDDIYNSDF
+219 LMDEENDDIYNSDF

-248 SPKEPEESTE
+248 S
-258 EFKES
+258 

-272 SQESSEESKEPPVEL
+272 SKESPEESKEPPVEL

-299 PKEEEEKEKEAPE
+299 PKEEEKEKEAPE
-312 ENKKAA
+312 ENKKAV

-351 PEIKIALQDG
+351 SEIKIALQDG
-361 FVFDGRV
+361 FIFDGRI

-382 SLKDVREIAEYKGD
+382 SLKDVREIAECKGD

>member
-25 VVLVVLILLI
+25 VVLAVLILLI
-35 SLIRKRKKKKLEEK
+35 YLIRKRKKKKLEEK
-49 TAAAIDKAMSGDED
+49 TAAAIDKAMAGDED
-63 DLAKDSSDSNT
+63 DLAQDSSGSTDLAQDNIVQDSNTPDYSGSNT
-74 LAQDNIILDDRSDS
+74 LAQDNQHD
-88 TESRIL
+88 
-94 AQDASDSNTLVQD
+94 
-107 DLAQDYNPQGDNLA
+107 DNLA
-121 KDSNSGEEFSAH
+121 QDSNSGEEFGTH

-147 DDIKDIDNSD
+147 DDTEYDYNPEEDAETIDNND
-157 DTVAI
+157 DAE
-162 DNSDDTVALAQNTPA
+162 ALAQNTSA

-184 NYNEGFN
+184 NYNKGFN
-191 SDLNNG
+191 PDLNKG
-197 VVNGTEDVEVNV
+197 VEDGTEDVEDNA
-209 KDSENDPMEE
+209 KDLENDPMEE

-233 VDGFFGTLAKNDSKE
+233 VDGFFGTLAKDDSKE
-248 SPKEPEESTE
+248 SP
-258 EFKES
+258 
-263 SESPKEPEE
+263 
-272 SQESSEESKEPPVEL
+272 EESKEPPVEL

-299 PKEEEEKEKEAPE
+299 PKEEEKEKEAPE

-351 PEIKIALQDG
+351 SEIKIALQDG
-361 FVFDGRV
+361 FIFDGRI

-382 SLKDVREIAEYKGD
+382 SLKDVREIAECKGD

>member
-1 MDVQSFLNNFLDESN
+1 
-16 KTVLFATMA
+16 MA
-25 VVLVVLILLI
+25 VVLAVLILLI
-35 SLIRKRKKKKLEEK
+35 YLIRKRKKKKLEEK
-49 TAAAIDKAMSGDED
+49 TAAAIDKAMAGDED
-63 DLAKDSSDSNT
+63 DLAQDSSDST
-74 LAQDNIILDDRSDS
+74 DLAQDNIV
-88 TESRIL
+88 
-94 AQDASDSNTLVQD
+94 QDFNTPDYSSSNTLVQD
-107 DLAQDYNPQGDNLA
+107 NQHDDNLA
-121 KDSNSGEEFSAH
+121 QDSNSGEEFGTH

-147 DDIKDIDNSD
+147 DDTEYDYNPEEDAETIDNND
-157 DTVAI
+157 DAE
-162 DNSDDTVALAQNTPA
+162 ALAQNTPA

-191 SDLNNG
+191 PDINNG
-197 VVNGTEDVEVNV
+197 VEDSTKDVEDNA

-233 VDGFFGTLAKNDSKE
+233 VDGFFGTLAKDDSKE
-248 SPKEPEESTE
+248 SL
-258 EFKES
+258 EFR
-263 SESPKEPEE
+263 ESP
-272 SQESSEESKEPPVEL
+272 EESKEPPVEL

-299 PKEEEEKEKEAPE
+299 PKEEEKEKEAPE
-312 ENKKAA
+312 ENKKAV

-351 PEIKIALQDG
+351 SEIKIALQDG
-361 FVFDGRV
+361 FIFDGRI

-382 SLKDVREIAEYKGD
+382 SLKDVREIAECKGD

>member
-1 MDVQSFLNNFLDESN
+1 LDVQSFLNNFLDESN

-25 VVLVVLILLI
+25 VVLAVLILLI
-35 SLIRKRKKKKLEEK
+35 YLIRKRKKKKLEEK
-49 TAAAIDKAMSGDED
+49 TAAAIDKAMAGDED
-63 DLAKDSSDSNT
+63 DLAQDSSDST
-74 LAQDNIILDDRSDS
+74 DLAQDNIVQDS
-88 TESRIL
+88 NTPDYS
-94 AQDASDSNTLVQD
+94 SSNTLVQD
-107 DLAQDYNPQGDNLA
+107 NQHDDNLA
-121 KDSNSGEEFSAH
+121 QDSNSGEEFGTH

-147 DDIKDIDNSD
+147 DDTEYDYNPEEDAETIDNND
-157 DTVAI
+157 DAE
-162 DNSDDTVALAQNTPA
+162 ALAQNTSA

-184 NYNEGFN
+184 NYNKGFN
-191 SDLNNG
+191 PDLNKG
-197 VVNGTEDVEVNV
+197 VEDCTEDVEDNA
-209 KDSENDPMEE
+209 KDLENDPMEE

-233 VDGFFGTLAKNDSKE
+233 VDGFFGTLAKDDSKE
-248 SPKEPEESTE
+248 SP
-258 EFKES
+258 
-263 SESPKEPEE
+263 
-272 SQESSEESKEPPVEL
+272 EESKEPPVEL

-299 PKEEEEKEKEAPE
+299 PKEEEKEKEAPE
-312 ENKKAA
+312 ENKKAV

-361 FVFDGRV
+361 FIFDGRI

-382 SLKDVREIAEYKGD
+382 SLKNVREIAEYNGD
-396 YSGYEIQLEVT
+396 YSGYEIQLDVT
-407 DKGDLET
+407 DKGDIET

>member
-1 MDVQSFLNNFLDESN
+1 MNIQSFLNNFLDESN

-63 DLAKDSSDSNT
+63 DLAQDNLVQDSSDST
-74 LAQDNIILDDRSDS
+74 D
-88 TESRIL
+88 
-94 AQDASDSNTLVQD
+94 LVQD
-107 DLAQDYNPQGDNLA
+107 SNAQDYNPQGDNLA
-121 KDSNSGEEFSAH
+121 KDSNSGEKFSAH
-133 HPYDNFGSDYKDYD
+133 HPYDNFGSVYKDYD
-147 DDIKDIDNSD
+147 DDVEDIDNND
-157 DTVAI
+157 DAEYDYNPEEDAETT
-162 DNSDDTVALAQNTPA
+162 DNNDDAEALAQNTPA

-184 NYNEGFN
+184 NYNKGFN
-191 SDLNNG
+191 PDLNK
-197 VVNGTEDVEVNV
+197 DVEDGTKNV
-209 KDSENDPMEE
+209 EDNAKDSESDPMEE
-219 LLDEENDDIYNSDF
+219 LMDEENDDIYNSDF

-248 SPKEPEESTE
+248 S
-258 EFKES
+258 
-263 SESPKEPEE
+263 SESPKESEESKESPEE
-272 SQESSEESKEPPVEL
+272 PEESKEPPVEL

-299 PKEEEEKEKEAPE
+299 PKEEEKEKEASK

-361 FVFDGRV
+361 FVFDGRI

-382 SLKDVREIAEYKGD
+382 SLKDVREIAECKGD

>member
-25 VVLVVLILLI
+25 VVLAVLILLI
-35 SLIRKRKKKKLEEK
+35 YLIRKRKKKKLEEK
-49 TAAAIDKAMSGDED
+49 TAAAIDKAMAGDED
-63 DLAKDSSDSNT
+63 DLAQDSSDSTDLAQDNIVQDSNTPDYSSSNT
-74 LAQDNIILDDRSDS
+74 LAQ
-88 TESRIL
+88 
-94 AQDASDSNTLVQD
+94 
-107 DLAQDYNPQGDNLA
+107 
-121 KDSNSGEEFSAH
+121 DSNSGEEFGTH

-147 DDIKDIDNSD
+147 DDTEYDYNPEEDAETIDNND
-157 DTVAI
+157 DAE
-162 DNSDDTVALAQNTPA
+162 ALAQNTSA

-184 NYNEGFN
+184 NYNKGFN
-191 SDLNNG
+191 PDLNKG
-197 VVNGTEDVEVNV
+197 VEDGTEDVEDNA
-209 KDSENDPMEE
+209 KDLENDPMEE

-233 VDGFFGTLAKNDSKE
+233 VDGFFGTLAKDDSKE
-248 SPKEPEESTE
+248 SPEES
-258 EFKES
+258 KES
-263 SESPKEPEE
+263 KESP
-272 SQESSEESKEPPVEL
+272 EESKEPPVEL

-299 PKEEEEKEKEAPE
+299 PKEEAKEQEAPE
-312 ENKKAA
+312 EKKKAV

-351 PEIKIALQDG
+351 SEIKIALQDG
-361 FVFDGRV
+361 FIFDGRI

-382 SLKDVREIAEYKGD
+382 FLKDVREIAECKGD

>member
-25 VVLVVLILLI
+25 VVLAVLILLI
-35 SLIRKRKKKKLEEK
+35 YLIRKRKKKKLEEK
-49 TAAAIDKAMSGDED
+49 TAAAIDKAMAGDED
-63 DLAKDSSDSNT
+63 DLAQDSSDST
-74 LAQDNIILDDRSDS
+74 DLAQDNIVQDS
-88 TESRIL
+88 NTPDYS
-94 AQDASDSNTLVQD
+94 SSNTLVQD
-107 DLAQDYNPQGDNLA
+107 NQHDDNLTQ
-121 KDSNSGEEFSAH
+121 DSNSGEEFGTH

-147 DDIKDIDNSD
+147 DDTEYDYNPEEDAETIDNND
-157 DTVAI
+157 DAE
-162 DNSDDTVALAQNTPA
+162 ALAQNTSA

-184 NYNEGFN
+184 NYNKGFN
-191 SDLNNG
+191 PDLNKG
-197 VVNGTEDVEVNV
+197 VEDCTEDVEDNA
-209 KDSENDPMEE
+209 KDLENDPMEE

-233 VDGFFGTLAKNDSKE
+233 VDGFFGTLAKDDSKE
-248 SPKEPEESTE
+248 SP
-258 EFKES
+258 
-263 SESPKEPEE
+263 
-272 SQESSEESKEPPVEL
+272 EESKEPPVEL

-299 PKEEEEKEKEAPE
+299 PKEEEKEKEAPE

-336 ESKHKKEFTI
+336 ESRHKKEFTI

-361 FVFDGRV
+361 FVFDGRI

-382 SLKDVREIAEYKGD
+382 SLKDVREIAECKGD

>member
-1 MDVQSFLNNFLDESN
+1 
-16 KTVLFATMA
+16 MA
-25 VVLVVLILLI
+25 VVLAVLILLI
-35 SLIRKRKKKKLEEK
+35 YLIRKRKKKKLEEK
-49 TAAAIDKAMSGDED
+49 TAAAIDKAMAGDED
-63 DLAKDSSDSNT
+63 DLAQDSSDST
-74 LAQDNIILDDRSDS
+74 DLAQDNIVQDS
-88 TESRIL
+88 NTPDYS
-94 AQDASDSNTLVQD
+94 SSNTLVQD
-107 DLAQDYNPQGDNLA
+107 NQHDDNLA
-121 KDSNSGEEFSAH
+121 QDSNSGEEFGTH

-147 DDIKDIDNSD
+147 DDTEYDYNPEEDAETIDNND
-157 DTVAI
+157 DTE
-162 DNSDDTVALAQNTPA
+162 ALAQNTSA

-184 NYNEGFN
+184 NYNKGFN
-191 SDLNNG
+191 PDLNKG
-197 VVNGTEDVEVNV
+197 VEDGTEDVEDNA
-209 KDSENDPMEE
+209 KDLENDPMEE

-233 VDGFFGTLAKNDSKE
+233 VDGFFGTLAKDDSKE
-248 SPKEPEESTE
+248 SPEES
-258 EFKES
+258 KES
-263 SESPKEPEE
+263 KESP
-272 SQESSEESKEPPVEL
+272 EESKEPPVEL

-299 PKEEEEKEKEAPE
+299 PKEEEKEKEAPE
-312 ENKKAA
+312 ENKKAV

-351 PEIKIALQDG
+351 SEIKIALQDG
-361 FVFDGRV
+361 FIFDGRI

-382 SLKDVREIAEYKGD
+382 SLKDVREIAECKGD

>member
-49 TAAAIDKAMSGDED
+49 TAAAIDKAMAGDED
-63 DLAKDSSDSNT
+63 DLAKDSSDSTDLAQDNIVQDSNTPDYSGSNT
-74 LAQDNIILDDRSDS
+74 LAQDNQHD
-88 TESRIL
+88 
-94 AQDASDSNTLVQD
+94 
-107 DLAQDYNPQGDNLA
+107 DNLA
-121 KDSNSGEEFSAH
+121 QDSNSGEEFGTH
-133 HPYDNFGSDYKDYD
+133 HPYDNFGYDYKDYD
-147 DDIKDIDNSD
+147 DDTEYDYNPEEDAETIDNND
-157 DTVAI
+157 DAGT
-162 DNSDDTVALAQNTPA
+162 LAQNTPA

-184 NYNEGFN
+184 NYNKGFN
-191 SDLNNG
+191 PDLNNG
-197 VVNGTEDVEVNV
+197 VEDGTEDVEDNA
-209 KDSENDPMEE
+209 KDLENDPMEE

-233 VDGFFGTLAKNDSKE
+233 VDGFFGTLAKDDSKE
-248 SPKEPEESTE
+248 SP
-258 EFKES
+258 
-263 SESPKEPEE
+263 
-272 SQESSEESKEPPVEL
+272 EESKEPPVEL

-299 PKEEEEKEKEAPE
+299 PKEEEKEKEAPE

-361 FVFDGRV
+361 FVFDGRI

-382 SLKDVREIAEYKGD
+382 SLKDVREIAECKGD